1 MRRRLELLIPIVLL
15 AIAVQLFA
23 PIAAFRAFAYAVND
37 PLYMASICTD
47 MGAAADD
54 AQSAPAGTKHHNGDC
69 CAFCAGGHGGGTA
82 LQSPPPAVFAILHR
96 QYQRLSWLE
105 TAEAMPTIRVGS
117 NAQARAPPAIS

>member
-54 AQSAPAGTKHHNGDC
+54 GQTAPARTHHNGDC

-82 LQSPPPAVFAILHR
+82 LQPPPVFVTLHR
-96 QYQRLSWLE
+96 QYQRLSWLQA
-105 TAEAMPTIRVGS
+105 TDAMLAPRVGS
-117 NAQARAPPAIS
+117 NAQARAPPLSA

>member
-47 MGAAADD
+47 MGAGYETMRRRPRPERSIITATAARF
-54 AQSAPAGTKHHNGDC
+54 APA
-69 CAFCAGGHGGGTA
+69 
-82 LQSPPPAVFAILHR
+82 R
-96 QYQRLSWLE
+96 
-105 TAEAMPTIRVGS
+105 
-117 NAQARAPPAIS
+117 

>member
-23 PIAAFRAFAYAVND
+23 PIAAFRAFAFAVND

-47 MGAAADD
+47 MGAATDD
-54 AQSAPAGTKHHNGDC
+54 AQTPPARTQHHNGDC

-82 LQSPPPAVFAILHR
+82 LQPPPVFVTLQR
-96 QYQRLSWLE
+96 QYQRLAWLE
-105 TAEAMPTIRVGS
+105 ATMAMPTARVGS
-117 NAQARAPPAIS
+117 NAQARAPPLSL

>member
-1 MRRRLELLIPIVLL
+1 MLL

-37 PLYMASICTD
+37 PLYMASICSD

-54 AQSAPAGTKHHNGDC
+54 VQTAPARTQHHNGDC

-82 LQSPPPAVFAILHR
+82 LHPPPVFVTLQR

-105 TAEAMPTIRVGS
+105 AAEVMPTARVGS
-117 NAQARAPPAIS
+117 NAQARAPPLSA